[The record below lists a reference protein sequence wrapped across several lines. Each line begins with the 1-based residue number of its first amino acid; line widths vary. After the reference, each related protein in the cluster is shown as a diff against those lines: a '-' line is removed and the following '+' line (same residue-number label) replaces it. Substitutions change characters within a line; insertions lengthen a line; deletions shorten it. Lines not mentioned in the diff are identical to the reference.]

1 MKDKIPFYNIVNMFF
16 VGAVFS
22 MCLAIL
28 LRSYIPFDWIKEN
41 AELLSDWSVLISAV
55 LLIAMYE
62 LGFIINRMGSIII
75 APLYSHK
82 KLKKFRIWPKENYGI
97 DVSEIAQVNP
107 RFQSM
112 ITEVNVM
119 RTHILMYMLLSIISL
134 FSPYKWMSLV
144 FLGLVIL
151 FVLGGKKHN
160 NKINKIRQRYY
171 ERKKKAEEQRKDMQN
186 LLEYDG
192 TEQK

>member
-22 MCLAIL
+22 LCLIL
-28 LRSYIPFDWIKEN
+28 LLHSYIPFNWIKEN
-41 AELLSDWSVLISAV
+41 AELLSDWSVLISAI

-75 APLYSHK
+75 VPLYSHK
-82 KLKKFRIWPKENYGI
+82 KFKKFRIWPKEHYGI

-112 ITEVNVM
+112 IIELNLM
-119 RTHILMYMLLSIISL
+119 RSHIMMCAIL
-134 FSPYKWMSLV
+134 
-144 FLGLVIL
+144 LVIAL
-151 FVLGGKKHN
+151 IIGKWIWSASFAVLIVVFTLGGRQHN
-160 NKINKIRQRYY
+160 DKINIIRKEYSDRKIKEKQDNQRI
-171 ERKKKAEEQRKDMQN
+171 KDYIAN
-186 LLEYDG
+186 D
-192 TEQK
+192 

>member
-22 MCLAIL
+22 LCLIL
-28 LRSYIPFDWIKEN
+28 LLHSYIPFDWIKEN
-41 AELLSDWSVLISAV
+41 AELLSDWSVLISAI

-75 APLYSHK
+75 VPLYSYK

-112 ITEVNVM
+112 ITEPHC
-119 RTHILMYMLLSIISL
+119 TS
-134 FSPYKWMSLV
+134 
-144 FLGLVIL
+144 G
-151 FVLGGKKHN
+151 
-160 NKINKIRQRYY
+160 
-171 ERKKKAEEQRKDMQN
+171 D
-186 LLEYDG
+186 
-192 TEQK
+192 